1 MGDEKQKSGLSGRL
15 AVLVRLDEQLFELTM
30 GYLSE
35 SALYP
40 MDFLANGA
48 VKRALALS
56 SGFRSMIEAKNM
68 VCAGALLRLQVD
80 TALRVYAAY
89 IVPAPHEFA
98 SAVLEGAKVS
108 DLKDRDGNRMHD
120 GYLVR
125 RLADEEKC
133 GWLPRV
139 YRETSGYVHFSGK
152 HIFSTFTSVDDEGHT
167 IQMRISA
174 ADEHLPAEI
183 YEEAVDAFIA
193 ATELLAKFLHGWA
206 FTKKNPEVVQELRK
220 RREGESPSA

>member
-1 MGDEKQKSGLSGRL
+1 MGDEKQKSDLAGRL
-15 AVLVRLDEQLFELTM
+15 AILVRLDERLFELTM

-56 SGFRSMIEAKNM
+56 SGFRSMIESKNM

-89 IVPAPHEFA
+89 IVAAPHEFA
-98 SAVLEGAKVS
+98 SAVLRGAKVS
-108 DLKDRDGNRMHD
+108 DLKDRDGNQMHD
-120 GYLVR
+120 AYLVK
-125 RLADEEKC
+125 RLAKEENC
-133 GWLPRV
+133 DWLPRV
-139 YRETSGYVHFSGK
+139 YRETSGYVHLSGK
-152 HIFSTFTSVDDEGHT
+152 HIFSTFTKAEDEGPT
-167 IQMRISA
+167 IHMKISA
-174 ADEHLPAEI
+174 VDEHLPSEI

-193 ATELLAKFLHGWA
+193 ATELLAKYLHGWT
-206 FTKKNPEVVQELRK
+206 FTKKHPETVQQLRK
-220 RREGESPSA
+220 PRDGESPSD